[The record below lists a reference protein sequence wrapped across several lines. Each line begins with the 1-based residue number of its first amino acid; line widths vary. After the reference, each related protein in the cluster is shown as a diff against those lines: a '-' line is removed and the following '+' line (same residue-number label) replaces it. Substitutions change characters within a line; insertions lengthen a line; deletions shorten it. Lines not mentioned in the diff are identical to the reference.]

1 MADDRKTGCPAS
13 GPSAAEPASCGTGV
27 PPVRGE
33 NGQDARSPIS
43 SGRPTPSEPVAAVA
57 TPPGAGG
64 IAVVRLSGR
73 GAQALGS
80 RLLPPGRALP
90 EERREFLHAVLRHP
104 TTGARIDEAVVLSFP
119 APHSYT
125 GEPVVEFQVHGG
137 RIPARRVLDALAALG
152 VETAEPGEFTRRAF
166 LNGRIDLSQAEAVM
180 DLVAAETERAANAA
194 SEQLD
199 GALSRRVGPLYDA
212 LVSLRADVE
221 ASLDF
226 DEDEVPSSLSP
237 EAVAARARDV
247 RAGIAALLATWREG
261 RLLREGALVVLSGRP
276 NAGKSSLFNALL
288 AADRAIVSDEPG
300 TTRDLIEER
309 LSVRGVPLRLVDTAG
324 LREAEGVVERQGVR
338 RAEERM
344 RMADVHLRV
353 IDAAAPDCA
362 DETAALAAL
371 PAAATVAVF
380 AKADLAPGFAVPA
393 GLPRGMRAVRV
404 SAVTGEGLGEL
415 REAVADAL
423 GAGTSADVGAVVNER
438 HRSLLER
445 ASEALG
451 RALALAGGGED
462 AEGDAP
468 DADGEKTP
476 FDAVLA
482 AQALREAAEALGAI
496 TGRDVGEDVL
506 DAVFSRFCVGK

>member
-1 MADDRKTGCPAS
+1 MREERDIGGPES
-13 GPSAAEPASCGTGV
+13 GAWG
-27 PPVRGE
+27 
-33 NGQDARSPIS
+33 
-43 SGRPTPSEPVAAVA
+43 EPVAAVT

-73 GAQALGS
+73 GAQSIAS

-90 EERREFLHAVLRHP
+90 EHRREFLHIALRHP
-104 TTGARIDEAVVLSFP
+104 ETGARLDEAVVLSFP
-119 APHSYT
+119 GARSYT

-137 RIPARRVLDALAALG
+137 RVPARRVLEALGALG
-152 VETAEPGEFTRRAF
+152 VEAAGPGEFTRRAF

-180 DLVAAETERAANAA
+180 DLVGAETERAANAA

-199 GALSRRVGPLYDA
+199 GALSRRIEPLYEA

-237 EAVAARARDV
+237 EAVAARARDI
-247 RAGIAALLATWREG
+247 RAGVAALLATWREG
-261 RLLREGALVVLSGRP
+261 RLLREGALAVLAGRP

-288 AADRAIVSDEPG
+288 ADDRAIVSEEPG

-309 LSVRGVPLRLVDTAG
+309 LCVRGVPVRLVDTAG
-324 LREAEGVVERQGVR
+324 LREAEGAVERQGVR
-338 RAEERM
+338 RAQERL
-344 RMADVHLRV
+344 RLADVQLRV
-353 IDAAAPDCA
+353 IDASAPDCA
-362 DETAALAAL
+362 AEVAALASL
-371 PAAATVAVF
+371 PPDSTVAVF
-380 AKADLAPGFAVPA
+380 SKADLAPSEGFPPEVPK
-393 GLPRGMRAVRV
+393 GMRRVRV
-404 SAVTGEGLGEL
+404 SAVTGEGIAAL
-415 REAVADAL
+415 REALADAL
-423 GAGTSADVGAVVNER
+423 GAGSASDSGAVVNER
-438 HRSLLER
+438 HRALLQR

-451 RALALAGGGED
+451 RAVALAEGGKVEEGEFSEED
-462 AEGDAP
+462 SEEIGAS
-468 DADGEKTP
+468 

-482 AQALREAAEALGAI
+482 AQALREAAEAIGTI

>member
-1 MADDRKTGCPAS
+1 MADDRKTGCPAP
-13 GPSAAEPASCGTGV
+13 GPSAA
-27 PPVRGE
+27 
-33 NGQDARSPIS
+33 
-43 SGRPTPSEPVAAVA
+43 EPVAAVA

-90 EERREFLHAVLRHP
+90 EGRREFLHAVLRHP
-104 TTGARIDEAVVLSFP
+104 ETGARLDEAVVLSFP

-152 VETAEPGEFTRRAF
+152 VEAAGPGEFTRRAF

-180 DLVAAETERAANAA
+180 DLVGAETERAANAA
-194 SEQLD
+194 AEQLD
-199 GALSRRVGPLYDA
+199 GALSRRIGPLYDA
-212 LVSLRADVE
+212 LVALRADVE

-237 EAVAARARDV
+237 EAISARARDV
-247 RAGIAALLATWREG
+247 RAGVGTLLATWREG

-309 LSVRGVPLRLVDTAG
+309 VSVRGVPLRLVDTAG
-324 LREAEGVVERQGVR
+324 LREADGAVERQGVR

-353 IDAAAPDCA
+353 IDAAAPDCEA
-362 DETAALAAL
+362 ETAGLAAL
-371 PAAATVAVF
+371 PAASTVAVF
-380 AKADLAPGFAVPA
+380 TKADLSPECAMPTELPA
-393 GLPRGMRAVRV
+393 GMRGVRV

-423 GAGTSADVGAVVNER
+423 GAGTAADVGAVVNER
-438 HRSLLER
+438 HRALLER

-451 RALALAGGGED
+451 RAVALAEAPARGDSHAELAEAAED
-462 AEGDAP
+462 SGMTVAANGSGA
-468 DADGEKTP
+468 P
-476 FDAVLA
+476 FDAVLV

-506 DAVFSRFCVGK
+506 DAIFSRFCVGK